1 MKKASLLV
9 VVLLM
14 LVAIPATVF
23 LVGRN
28 QELRK
33 RAAPATSLSLT
44 PSSINKKVGDVFSV
58 EVTIDTG
65 PNQVVAAELHLVF
78 DPTKLE
84 AQTITNGS
92 LFPNILASGI
102 VDRGTASITVGAASA
117 TKPVTGTGATAV
129 VKFKALDKTDAP
141 ISIRFAANTFV
152 GSLGEGSN
160 NVLTGTT
167 PASVTITGTGGI
179 GGAPIATPSGALT
192 QTTPTPT
199 IPSGQT
205 PKPTPTPVLL
215 TPTPTKSASPS
226 AQASVSAVLI
236 TAPAKDS
243 SVTKTTPTISGK
255 AAPGATITIT
265 IYSTPQ
271 TVVVTADA
279 SGNWSYTPVTPLDPG
294 PHNVVATATSLTG
307 GTQTTTTS
315 FVVAAGGQAG
325 ATQSAQPV
333 SGTVAPTY
341 ILLAVAVLLLISGVA
356 VPLIIR

>member
-58 EVTIDTG
+58 EATIDTG
-65 PNQVVAAELHLVF
+65 PNQVVAAEIHLVF

-102 VDRGTASITVGAASA
+102 VDRGTASITVGAANA
-117 TKPVTGTGATAV
+117 VKPVTGAGATAV

-141 ISIRFAANTFV
+141 VSIRFAANTFV

-179 GGAPIATPSGALT
+179 GGPIAPSGALA
-192 QTTPTPT
+192 QATPTPT
-199 IPSGQT
+199 ISSGQT
-205 PKPTPTPVLL
+205 PKPTPTPTLL

-226 AQASVSAVLI
+226 AQATASAVLI
-236 TAPAKDS
+236 TSPIKDA
-243 SVTKTTPTISGK
+243 SVIQSKPTISGK
-255 AAPGATITIT
+255 SAPGATVTLT

-279 SGNWSYTPVTPLDPG
+279 SGNWSYTPAAPLDPG
-294 PHNVVATATSLTG
+294 PHNVVATATDPTG

-315 FVVAAGGQAG
+315 FVVSPG

-333 SGTVAPTY
+333 SGTVEITY
-341 ILLAVAVLLLISGVA
+341 VFIAIAVLFLISGA
-356 VPLIIR
+356 VVPIVIR

>member
-1 MKKASLLV
+1 MKKAFLLV
-9 VVLLM
+9 VVLFM

-23 LVGRN
+23 LAGRN
-28 QELRK
+28 SELRK

-44 PSSINKKVGDVFSV
+44 PATINKKAGDVFSV

-102 VDRGTASITVGAASA
+102 VDRGTASITVGAANA
-117 TKPVTGTGATAV
+117 AKPVTGTGATAV

-141 ISIRFAANTFV
+141 VSIRFAANTFV

-179 GGAPIATPSGALT
+179 GGGPATPSGTLT

-199 IPSGQT
+199 IPAGQI
-205 PKPTPTPVLL
+205 PKTTPTLTPTLL
-215 TPTPTKSASPS
+215 TPTPTVSASQSGQATS
-226 AQASVSAVLI
+226 AAVLI
-236 TAPAKDS
+236 TTPTKDTN
-243 SVTKTTPTISGK
+243 VAQATPTISGK
-255 AAPGATITIT
+255 ATPGARVTIT

-279 SGNWSYTPVTPLDPG
+279 SGNWSYTPTTPLDPG
-294 PHNVVATATSLTG
+294 PHNVIATATDPSG
-307 GTQTTTTS
+307 STQTTTTS
-315 FVVAAGGQAG
+315 FVVSQG

-333 SGTVAPTY
+333 SGTVENTY
-341 ILLAVAVLLLISGVA
+341 VLITIAILLLISGA
-356 VPLIIR
+356 VVPMVIH